1 MTQRSING
9 RVASALCRLMAP
21 VAPIDTDWLMV
32 ADALVIALA
41 GSVTLVAKEDYDTM
55 VTSLRDS
62 KKALAALGVE
72 VPNVR

>member
-32 ADALVIALA
+32 ADAFVIALA
-41 GSVTLVAKEDYDTM
+41 GSVTLVAKEDYDRM
-55 VTSLRDS
+55 VTELR
-62 KKALAALGVE
+62 AAQRQLRALGIE
-72 VPNVR
+72 ES